1 LIQGTALVGVDGGV
15 DVAEVI
21 SAVMTMLGVGVVMV
35 VAVVGDGLITLA
47 AVEVDGAQVA
57 VVAPPGVLVLAEV
70 EGVVTATVIRLVAME
85 AAGGQLLLVTQ
96 VVEVE
101 VAGELLLVV
110 PTLVVEVVAG
120 EQLLEAQMTTQ
131 DGAPLKRWSQHRR
144 VETAG
149 APVAVG
155 DGFTLNIKV
164 DNY

>member
-1 LIQGTALVGVDGGV
+1 LIQGTALVVGVDGGV

-21 SAVMTMLGVGVVMV
+21 SAVM
-35 VAVVGDGLITLA
+35 VAAVGDGLITLA

-57 VVAPPGVLVLAEV
+57 VVAPLGVLVLVLAEA
-70 EGVVTATVIRLVAME
+70 GMLVM
-85 AAGGQLLLVTQ
+85 L
-96 VVEVE
+96 VVELE
-101 VAGELLLVV
+101 VAGELLL
-110 PTLVVEVVAG
+110 
-120 EQLLEAQMTTQ
+120 LEALMMTQ